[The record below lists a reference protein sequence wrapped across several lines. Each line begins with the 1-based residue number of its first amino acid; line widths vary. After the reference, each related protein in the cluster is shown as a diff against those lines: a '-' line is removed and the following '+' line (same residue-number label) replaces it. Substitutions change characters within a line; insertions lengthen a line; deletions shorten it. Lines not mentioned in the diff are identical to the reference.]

1 MYTLKRVLYKYTSM
15 ILLRERRVT
24 EQQFLATDLSP
35 TSLDKGTTDEETLQR
50 FEKKDSLFQ
59 KNDSSFTSRHFD
71 ERCVERLRNG
81 TNRKITRN

>member
-1 MYTLKRVLYKYTSM
+1 M

-50 FEKKDSLFQ
+50 FEK
-59 KNDSSFTSRHFD
+59 
-71 ERCVERLRNG
+71 
-81 TNRKITRN
+81 